1 MNVQSTIDAVADT
14 LTPSLR
20 RIARTIRANPA
31 TAIDNTINELAELC
45 ETSVASVVRFC
56 HAIGLSGYAQL
67 RMNLAAEIG
76 KERAQFGDG
85 ISFGTDITDVDTI
98 GEIVAK
104 IRSLEIL
111 AVEETLAALDLKALG
126 RATDLI
132 DGASRIL
139 LYGVGASQII
149 ASDLGHKLLRIG
161 RPAVVLGDS
170 HEAWACAAL
179 PSPGSVAIA
188 FSHRGET
195 FETNRF
201 VSLAREAGTAS
212 IGLTSSSDSALG
224 QQVDIT
230 LTTRARETDFR
241 AGAMASRIA
250 QLAVVDCLFTAIA
263 QRRYDETLRALQVTR
278 AAIHT
283 DANRHP

>member
-1 MNVQSTIDAVADT
+1 MNIQSTIDAVTNT

-20 RIARTIRANPA
+20 RIAHAVRANP
-31 TAIDNTINELAELC
+31 TTVINSTINELAELC
-45 ETSVASVVRFC
+45 DTSVASVVRFC
-56 HAIGLSGYAQL
+56 HAIGLDGYAQL

-85 ISFGTDITDVDTI
+85 ISFGTDITDADSLAD
-98 GEIVAK
+98 IVAK

-111 AVEETLAALDLKALG
+111 AVEETLAALDLGALEQ
-126 RATDLI
+126 AAALI
-132 DGASRIL
+132 DGASRVL

-161 RPAVVLGDS
+161 RPAIVLGDP

-179 PSPGSVAIA
+179 PNPGSVAIA

-201 VSLAREAGTAS
+201 VALAGEAGAQT
-212 IGLTSSSDSALG
+212 IGLTSMSESTLG
-224 QQVDIT
+224 QQVGIT

-263 QRRYDETLRALQVTR
+263 QRRYEDTLKALSITR
-278 AAIHT
+278 AATQADTHK
-283 DANRHP
+283 RS